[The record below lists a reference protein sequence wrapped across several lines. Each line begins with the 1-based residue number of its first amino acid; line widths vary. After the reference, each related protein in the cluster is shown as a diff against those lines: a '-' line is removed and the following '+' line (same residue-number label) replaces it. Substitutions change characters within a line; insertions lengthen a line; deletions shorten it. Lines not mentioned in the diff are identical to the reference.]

1 MSEQTKTELPG
12 GECRRGVSWYPMRS
26 WWQMSRLFNEGVGL
40 PPLLQARDPQWTDA
54 GGLQRYLEACS
65 WPGYVPSPLFVAHV
79 SGTTTNLGQKI
90 DKEEHRWRV
99 SLDMGHFSPSEISVR
114 VRDGFLEVRGTV

>member
-1 MSEQTKTELPG
+1 MSEQTKTELSG

-26 WWQMSRLFNEGVGL
+26 WWQMSRLFTEGVGL
-40 PPLLQARDPQWTDA
+40 PPLLQARDPQWMDA

-65 WPGYVPSPLFVAHV
+65 WPFPLFV
-79 SGTTTNLGQKI
+79 QKI

-99 SLDMGHFSPSEISVR
+99 SLDVGHFSPSEVSVR
-114 VRDGFLEVRGTV
+114 LRAGFLEVRGTV